1 MKKFLQIWFYFLI
14 LAATVLAI
22 AALYLLRYAPLAQ
35 FVVVT
40 IFASFYFL
48 SGVAYHIIKGD
59 LKREIVLEFG
69 GIAVFVI
76 LSFAI
81 LTFWRIV

>member
-14 LAATVLAI
+14 LAAGVFAI

-48 SGVAYHIIKGD
+48 SGVTYHIIKGD